1 MTTNL
6 IAVLAGLGAIGGF
19 FAGLL
24 GFGGGV
30 VMFPLLYYVPPLFGL
45 APLEAKTVAAVVV
58 SQVFFSALIGG
69 LAHLRRGRVHARIAL
84 PAGISSSIGAFAGGI
99 VSKWTSE
106 EFLLLLFGIVTL
118 LVGMI
123 MFLPVPQHKDE
134 DPRRIAPA
142 MVPLAS
148 YSLVG
153 GTVVGFLGAG
163 NFAFVPL
170 LIYVLKVPTRIA
182 IGSSLFIALMNST
195 AGFVG
200 KLATGQIPLLLSGLV
215 VGGAAAGA
223 LLGEKIHRLVPAR
236 TLRAIYALLVALI
249 ALRVW
254 MTIWHDY
261 AQALARSLTP
271 TPT

>member
-1 MTTNL
+1 MSPTFV
-6 IAVLAGLGAIGGF
+6 AVLAGLGAIGGF

-45 APLEAKTVAAVVV
+45 KPLEAKTVAAIVV

-69 LAHLRRGRVHARIAL
+69 LAHLRRGRVHARIVL
-84 PAGISSSIGAFAGGI
+84 LAGLSSSIGAFTGA
-99 VSKWTSE
+99 VASKWTSE

-118 LVGMI
+118 LVGVI
-123 MFLPVPQHKDE
+123 MFLPAPPHDGE
-134 DPRRIAPA
+134 APRPVAPA
-142 MVPLAS
+142 TAPLAS
-148 YSLVG
+148 CSFVA

-170 LIYVLKVPTRIA
+170 LIYVLQVPTRIA
-182 IGSSLFIALMNST
+182 IGSSLFIALMNS
-195 AGFVG
+195 AGGFVG

-215 VGGAAAGA
+215 VAGAAAGA

-236 TLRAIYALLVALI
+236 TLRGIYALLVALI
-249 ALRVW
+249 AARVW
-254 MTIWHDY
+254 LTIWRHY
-261 AQALARSLTP
+261 PNPIALSLLSMSM
-271 TPT
+271 

>member
-1 MTTNL
+1 MSPTL
-6 IAVLAGLGAIGGF
+6 IAVLAGLGVGGGF

-30 VMFPLLYYVPPLFGL
+30 VMFPLLYYIPPLFGL
-45 APLEAKTVAAVVV
+45 EPLEAKTVAAVVV
-58 SQVFFSALIGG
+58 SQVFFSALVGG
-69 LAHLRRGRVHARIAL
+69 LAHLRRGRVHVRIAL
-84 PAGISSSIGAFAGGI
+84 PAGISSSVGAFAGG
-99 VSKWTSE
+99 VASKWTSE

-123 MFLPVPQHKDE
+123 MFLPAPQRRDE
-134 DPRRIAPA
+134 APHPIAPA

-148 YSLVG
+148 YSLVA

-195 AGFVG
+195 AGFIG
-200 KLATGQIPLLLSGLV
+200 KLATGQIPLLLCGV
-215 VGGAAAGA
+215 VVAGAAAGA
-223 LLGEKIHRLVPAR
+223 LLGEKIHRLMSAR
-236 TLRAIYALLVALI
+236 TLRTVYALLVALI

-254 MTIWHDY
+254 LTIWHYY
-261 AQALARSLTP
+261 AKPIARAL
-271 TPT
+271 

>member
-1 MTTNL
+1 MNPTL
-6 IAVLAGLGAIGGF
+6 VAVLAGLGVIGGF

-69 LAHLRRGRVHARIAL
+69 LAHSRRGRVHARIAL
-84 PAGISSSIGAFAGGI
+84 PAGISSSIGAFAAG
-99 VSKWTSE
+99 VASKWTSE
-106 EFLLLLFGIVTL
+106 GFLLLLFGIVTL

-123 MFLPVPQHKDE
+123 MFLPAPRHRDE
-134 DPRRIAPA
+134 TPYRIAPA

-148 YSLVG
+148 YSFVA

-200 KLATGQIPLLLSGLV
+200 KLATGQIPLLLSGV
-215 VGGAAAGA
+215 VVAGAAAGA
-223 LLGEKIHRLVPAR
+223 LLGEKIHRLVPAP

-249 ALRVW
+249 AARVW
-254 MTIWHDY
+254 LTIWNY
-261 AQALARSLTP
+261 YRVVLALSWTSTP
-271 TPT
+271 T